1 MIPIRCFSCNKV
13 IANKIETYEVKIK
26 EGMSAN
32 EALDYLQLERYC
44 CRRMLITY
52 VPLVDKL
59 LQYDPDNLKINNI
72 KIS

>member
-1 MIPIRCFSCNKV
+1 MIPIRCFSCSKVVANKV
-13 IANKIETYEVKIK
+13 ETYEAKIN

-32 EALDYLQLERYC
+32 EALDYLKLERYC

>member
-13 IANKIETYEVKIK
+13 IANKVETYEVKIN

-44 CRRMLITY
+44 CRRMLKHTY
-52 VPLVDKL
+52 H
-59 LQYDPDNLKINNI
+59 
-72 KIS
+72 